1 MFNNNTNIEDLV
13 AISHLIGKNDSYV
26 QGAGGNI
33 SQKISGTEMAI
44 KASGFLLKEIESNKG
59 VSIVDFQLVNSK
71 LRQPKMNDNAFS
83 QAMSSAITGGEDKPS
98 IETGFHALLGKFVIH
113 SHSVFVNTIA
123 CCLEGPDLI
132 EKNFK
137 EALWI
142 EYATPGRDITCKLM
156 EHLNGHIPKKG
167 VIILQNHGVISW
179 DETSNGAFKIHE
191 DLNNSIKSL
200 FKFQPYNYDSSIQT
214 KPEDVLF
221 PDQAVFLNSDKKTLD
236 TISAK
241 EISFAYK
248 YILNS
253 IKENQ
258 LTPNFLSQIEVDKLV
273 NMEAEKLRVKIAK

>member
-1 MFNNNTNIEDLV
+1 MFNSTNIDDLV
-13 AISHLIGKNDSYV
+13 TISQLIGRNSSYV

-33 SQKISGTEMAI
+33 SQKISDTEMVI
-44 KASGFLLKEIESNKG
+44 KASGFLLKEIKSNKG
-59 VSIVDFQLVNSK
+59 VSIVDFPLINSK
-71 LRQPKMNDNAFS
+71 LRQTQMNDNAFS
-83 QAMSSAITGGEDKPS
+83 QVMSSAITGGEEKPS

-123 CCLEGPDLI
+123 CCFEGADLI

-137 EALWI
+137 DALWI

-156 EHLNGHIPKKG
+156 EHFSGRIPKKG

-179 DETSNGAFKIHE
+179 DKTSNGAFKIHE
-191 DLNNSIKSL
+191 DLNNRIKSL
-200 FKFQPYNYDSSIQT
+200 FKFQPYNYESSINA
-214 KPEDVLF
+214 KFENVLF
-221 PDQAVFLNSDKKTLD
+221 PDQAVFLNSDKKTLN

-248 YILNS
+248 YILSS
-253 IKENQ
+253 IEENQ

-273 NMEAEKLRVKIAK
+273 GMEAEKLRVKLAK